1 MHLEF
6 AEVHFSGLACVGP
19 CRLGCRQAEQGCRL
33 GCRLAGLG
41 CRQPQKGCSW
51 AGWGCIP
58 AGLEDKDGLPYQL
71 RQPRDREEG
80 PQTPG
85 VGRLMGT
92 PGLALAGRLGTV
104 RKGKSE
110 LQ

>member
-1 MHLEF
+1 MLYEQGTKILKTFDALKKCAFSILEF
-6 AEVHFSGLACVGP
+6 TVSLVW
-19 CRLGCRQAEQGCRL
+19 
-33 GCRLAGLG
+33 
-41 CRQPQKGCSW
+41 CSS
-51 AGWGCIP
+51 
-58 AGLEDKDGLPYQL
+58 YL

-92 PGLALAGRLGTV
+92 PGLALAGRLSTV